1 MDNFQVSFGHEWK
14 AALLVIAYCPGSF
27 SYQRYP
33 CQESKRW
40 TFPTPW
46 RVFSTANRITF
57 LQLCTRGKFYEV
69 TALPGGL
76 CESARKSL
84 SSAGKVIRDFRNNSC
99 WKQHRPTR
107 WPVVTT
113 ITLQSTTR
121 WSLTASCLFT
131 DQLSLPFFLLCY
143 VLRSLQSSLGLNTKT
158 FFFFWLYSGEDHI
171 SSNGGA
177 KTMASSS
184 AYRTNVG
191 LVVAVA
197 FIESSGPIS
206 QSWDRARH
214 ARARPTPAQ
223 VGVALSLFFRSWPNS
238 FLMTKTTESIR
249 S

>member
-1 MDNFQVSFGHEWK
+1 MDDFQVSFGHEWK

-107 WPVVTT
+107 WTFATLLSSVLCIAFASKLPGPEHENVFFFLVVFRRRPYLVKWRSKDNGILLRVPHECRSRRRGRVYRKFRPDLPIMGPSKTCPSTTYTRPGGCGSEFIFSVVTE
-113 ITLQSTTR
+113 
-121 WSLTASCLFT
+121 
-131 DQLSLPFFLLCY
+131 
-143 VLRSLQSSLGLNTKT
+143 
-158 FFFFWLYSGEDHI
+158 FFFNDQNNWVNS
-171 SSNGGA
+171 
-177 KTMASSS
+177 
-184 AYRTNVG
+184 
-191 LVVAVA
+191 VVM
-197 FIESSGPIS
+197 FEKEG
-206 QSWDRARH
+206 
-214 ARARPTPAQ
+214 
-223 VGVALSLFFRSWPNS
+223 
-238 FLMTKTTESIR
+238 
-249 S
+249 

>member
-1 MDNFQVSFGHEWK
+1 MDDFQVSFGHEWK

-107 WPVVTT
+107 WTFA
-113 ITLQSTTR
+113 TLLS
-121 WSLTASCLFT
+121 SVLCIAFASK
-131 DQLSLPFFLLCY
+131 LPGPEHEN
-143 VLRSLQSSLGLNTKT
+143 V
-158 FFFFWLYSGEDHI
+158 FFFWLYSGEDHI